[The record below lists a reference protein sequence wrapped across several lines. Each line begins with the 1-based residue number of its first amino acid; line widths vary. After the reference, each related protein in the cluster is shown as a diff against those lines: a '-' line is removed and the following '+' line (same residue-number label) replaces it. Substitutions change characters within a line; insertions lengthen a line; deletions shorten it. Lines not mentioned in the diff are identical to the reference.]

1 MAELTKMTAVIM
13 ATTMS
18 EFLTHPFDVIK
29 TKKQINFSKV
39 SSDLHSPSQL
49 TMIRKYIQNRAV
61 KDLYK
66 GFSPA
71 IIKGVQL
78 QTIRFGLYDII
89 NQSINYSFH
98 GSAEPPTGHGMFFS
112 KLFSAFA
119 ASVVAG
125 ITSNPWVIIKVRM
138 IADKSG
144 DYRTLRQSFK
154 NIRNKDGYREFLK
167 GTTLS
172 MARGVILST
181 VELTTYDTVKTL
193 FKTKEGLDLRA
204 SFIGSTVASLT
215 GALVSYPLDI
225 LRTLYLVENS
235 GLLLEKSGMKQ
246 IVRIIGNV
254 HESKGVKGFYQG
266 FMPYL
271 SKSLIYGPLFWNSLE
286 IFTYFCKKYMNP
298 LNSAH

>member
-29 TKKQINFSKV
+29 TKKQINYSAV
-39 SSDLHSPSQL
+39 SSDIRIPSQL
-49 TMIRKYIQNRAV
+49 TMIRNYIQNRAV

-78 QTIRFGLYDII
+78 QTIRFGLYDLI

-98 GSAEPPTGHGMFFS
+98 GSETSGHGMFFS
-112 KLFSAFA
+112 KLFSAFT
-119 ASVVAG
+119 ASFVAG
-125 ITSNPWVIIKVRM
+125 ITTNPWMIIKVRM

-144 DYRTLRQSFK
+144 DYKTLRQSFK

-167 GTTLS
+167 GTTIS

-181 VELTTYDTVKTL
+181 VELTIYDTIKTL

-225 LRTLYLVENS
+225 LRTLYMVENS
-235 GLLLEKSGMKQ
+235 SVKLEKRGIKQ
-246 IVRIIGNV
+246 IWNIVGNV
-254 HESKGVKGFYQG
+254 HQSNGMKGFYQG

-286 IFTYFCKKYMNP
+286 IFTYFCKKYMNQ
-298 LNSAH
+298 LNPAH